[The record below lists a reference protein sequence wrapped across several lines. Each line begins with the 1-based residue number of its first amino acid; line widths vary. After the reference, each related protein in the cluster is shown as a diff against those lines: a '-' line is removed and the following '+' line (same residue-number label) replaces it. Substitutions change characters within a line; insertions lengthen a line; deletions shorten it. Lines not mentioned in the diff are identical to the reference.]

1 MPSEA
6 GLCFAGPK
14 NRGCK
19 ASVPTT
25 RPCKVFSRFAE
36 FVYEQGLSPVSVFKC
51 GSGRMRAS
59 EAFPSGAR
67 GSPSAES
74 GRSPGGLADILL
86 ESSVCADEG
95 QRTVDRIRIYLLSH
109 AQV

>member
-1 MPSEA
+1 MPSET

-19 ASVPTT
+19 ANAPTT
-25 RPCKVFSRFAE
+25 RPCGTSLRFAE
-36 FVYEQGLSPVSVFKC
+36 FVYALVA
-51 GSGRMRAS
+51 RA
-59 EAFPSGAR
+59 
-67 GSPSAES
+67 PSAES
-74 GRSPGGLADILL
+74 VRSPGGLADALL
-86 ESSVCADEG
+86 ESSVWADEG